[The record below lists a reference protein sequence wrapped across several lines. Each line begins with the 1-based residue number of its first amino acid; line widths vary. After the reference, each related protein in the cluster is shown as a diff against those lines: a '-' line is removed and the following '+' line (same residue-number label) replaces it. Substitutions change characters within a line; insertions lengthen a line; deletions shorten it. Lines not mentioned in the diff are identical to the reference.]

1 MSNARASIWYERA
14 GEGAPP
20 LLFVHGFA
28 CSHADWQPQL
38 EHFAATQSVVACDL
52 RGHGAT
58 PGDPAECSIETYGAD
73 VAALLTTLDLRGAV
87 LVGHSLGCRVVLQ
100 AALNAPERIAGV
112 ALIDGSRIG
121 MGDPETAGRVMRE
134 QIRATGYGAFARRLF
149 EEMFLPSSGVMLKT
163 SIVDRALELPAPIGS
178 ALFPRMVAWD
188 AANMERALSTL
199 TVPLLVVQ
207 STNVNAQRVR
217 VALSAEE
224 TTPWL
229 DLVRR
234 LAPSTRIEVLPG
246 VGHFPQ
252 LEAPEEVNRL
262 LADFAAVCAAT
273 FILGNASRSGS
284 APLA

>member
-1 MSNARASIWYERA
+1 MSDARAPVWYQRA
-14 GEGAPP
+14 GPGAPP
-20 LLFVHGFA
+20 LVCVHGFA
-28 CSHADWQPQL
+28 CSHADWRPQL
-38 EHFAATQSVVACDL
+38 DHFAGTQAVIACDL

-58 PGDPAECSIETYGAD
+58 PGDPADCSIEIYGTD
-73 VAALLTTLDLRGAV
+73 VAALLAALELDGAV

-100 AALNAPERIAGV
+100 AALNAPERVAGV
-112 ALIDGSRIG
+112 VLIDGSRIG

-163 SIVDRALELPAPIGS
+163 SIVERALELPAPIGT

-199 TVPLLVVQ
+199 GAPLLVVQ
-207 STNVNAQRVR
+207 STTVNAQRMR
-217 VALSAEE
+217 VALAADE

-234 LAPSTRIEVLPG
+234 LAPGARIEILTG

-262 LADFAAVCAAT
+262 IREFASSV
-273 FILGNASRSGS
+273 S
-284 APLA
+284 